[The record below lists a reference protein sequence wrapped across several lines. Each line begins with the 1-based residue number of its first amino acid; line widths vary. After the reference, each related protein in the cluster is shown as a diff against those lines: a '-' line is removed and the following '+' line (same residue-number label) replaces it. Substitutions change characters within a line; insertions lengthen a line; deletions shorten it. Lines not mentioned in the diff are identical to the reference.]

1 VPRETFVALE
11 EFFGDKNLAEQY
23 TRALEVGIRA
33 VENISREMIEDKLD
47 QQKIL
52 LKEEL
57 TKELVTRDLFE
68 LRMDEMLRIIEATE
82 ARLIEKIETGDA
94 RLHEKIEATEAKLIE
109 KIEAGDARLHE
120 KIEATEAKL
129 IEKIE
134 TGDARLHKDMKAME
148 ESIRKD
154 MKIMEES
161 IRKDMK
167 AMFDHL
173 NFKFNVLIG
182 LVIIALTL
190 ANPAFNKLLE
200 KLFF

>member
-1 VPRETFVALE
+1 MQTVPLQNQNKCCYTVPRETFVALE

-94 RLHEKIEATEAKLIE
+94 RLHEKIEATEA
-109 KIEAGDARLHE
+109 R
-120 KIEATEAKL
+120 L

-134 TGDARLHKDMKAME
+134 TGDARLHKEMKA
-148 ESIRKD
+148 
-154 MKIMEES
+154 MEES

>member
-1 VPRETFVALE
+1 MQTVPLQNQNKCCYTVPRETFVALE

-82 ARLIEKIETGDA
+82 VR
-94 RLHEKIEATEAKLIE
+94 LIE
-109 KIEAGDARLHE
+109 KIEAGDAGLHE
-120 KIEATEAKL
+120 KIDATEVRLIEKIEAGDAGLHEKIDATEAKL

-134 TGDARLHKDMKAME
+134 TGDADL
-148 ESIRKD
+148 RKQID
-154 MKIMEES
+154 TTEAKMIEKI
-161 IRKDMK
+161 
-167 AMFDHL
+167 
-173 NFKFNVLIG
+173 
-182 LVIIALTL
+182 
-190 ANPAFNKLLE
+190 
-200 KLFF
+200 